1 MQSILADDA
10 GEGEAAEIRIAR
22 NPWHV
27 GHFMV
32 VISFQW
38 AALVQQR
45 ILNTPLSHLTEEKI
59 SHLANGEIPH
69 MADASG
75 GFLLYT
81 GVKQRDRRL
90 VYEVG

>member
-1 MQSILADDA
+1 MMSIQGGVMVQPRQRTGSL
-10 GEGEAAEIRIAR
+10 IAQL
-22 NPWHV
+22 
-27 GHFMV
+27 G
-32 VISFQW
+32 
-38 AALVQQR
+38 
-45 ILNTPLSHLTEEKI
+45 HLTKKKI
-59 SHLANGEIPH
+59 SHLANGEIPQ